1 MRTTRRQFLHA
12 SAALGAGLALAPN
25 FRAFAQGGA
34 AKKRILILG
43 GTGFLGPICSE
54 IAVAR
59 GHSVTLFNRGR
70 TEDRRKRAGRP
81 TAVPDGVEVLHGNR
95 DPNKTADADNDP
107 ERDGPKDPASPVGLT
122 QLEGKSWDAVIDT
135 SGHWPRIVGASASL
149 LAPSVQQYVHISSIS
164 AYAKSDVPDADE
176 TSATATLAD
185 PTTEDFGPGFENYGG
200 GKALAEAAAEKA
212 MPGRVTV
219 LRPGY
224 IVGPRDT
231 SRRFL
236 YWPVRATRGGTM
248 LVPGK
253 PSDPIQV
260 IDVRD
265 VAEFILLCIE
275 RKTMGV
281 FNVIGPEKP
290 LDMAG
295 FIAACIKGAKGDA
308 TPAWV
313 PAEFLQKQGVEAG
326 FPLWAP
332 PEGETAGF
340 HRQSIAKALKAG
352 LTCRPLE
359 DTVRATLAWHASLPA
374 DLQKGILPEILAPER
389 EAEIAAAWK
398 TESGG

>member
-25 FRAFAQGGA
+25 FRALAQGGP

-54 IAVAR
+54 IAAAR

-81 TAVPDGVEVLHGNR
+81 TAIPDGVEVLHGNR
-95 DPNKTADADNDP
+95 DPRKTADADNDP

-135 SGHWPRIVGASASL
+135 SGHWPRIVGASATL

-185 PTTEDFGPGFENYGG
+185 PTTEDFGPNFENYGG

-253 PSDPIQV
+253 PTDPIQV

-281 FNVIGPEKP
+281 FNVTGPEKP

-295 FIAACIKGAKGDA
+295 FIAACVNGAKGDA

-313 PAEFLQKQGVEAG
+313 PADFLQKQGVEAG

-352 LTCRPLE
+352 MTCRPLE
-359 DTVRATLAWHASLPA
+359 DTVRATLEWHASLPP
-374 DLQKGILPEILAPER
+374 DLQKGVVPEILAPER

-398 TESGG
+398 KESGG

>member
-1 MRTTRRQFLHA
+1 MRTTRRQFLHT
-12 SAALGAGLALAPN
+12 SAALGAGLALAPR
-25 FRAFAQGGA
+25 FGAFAQGSP
-34 AKKRILILG
+34 AKLRILILG
-43 GTGFLGPICSE
+43 GTGFLGPTCSE
-54 IAVAR
+54 IALAR
-59 GHSVTLFNRGR
+59 GHTVTLFNRGR

-81 TAVPDGVEVLHGNR
+81 SAIPDGVEVLYGNR
-95 DPNKTADADNDP
+95 DPNKAADADNDP
-107 ERDGPKDPASPVGLT
+107 ARDGPKDPASPVGLK
-122 QLEGKSWDAVIDT
+122 QLEGKTWDAVIDT
-135 SGHWPRIVGASASL
+135 SGHWPRIVGASATL
-149 LAPSVQQYVHISSIS
+149 LAPSVRQYVHISSIS

-185 PTTEDFGPGFENYGG
+185 PTTEEFGPNFENYGG

-253 PSDPIQV
+253 PTDPIQV

-281 FNVIGPEKP
+281 FNVTGPATP
-290 LDMAG
+290 LDMRG
-295 FIAACIKGAKGDA
+295 FVSACVKGADADA
-308 TPAWV
+308 TPVWV
-313 PAEFLQKQGVEAG
+313 SPEFLEKQGVEAG
-326 FPLWAP
+326 FPLWAS

-340 HRQSIAKALKAG
+340 HRQSIARALKAG
-352 LTCRPLE
+352 MTCRPLE
-359 DTVRATLAWHASLPA
+359 DTTRATLAWHASLPP
-374 DLQKGILPEILAPER
+374 DLQKGIVPEILTPER
-389 EAEIAAAWK
+389 EAELAALWK
-398 TESGG
+398 QAGN